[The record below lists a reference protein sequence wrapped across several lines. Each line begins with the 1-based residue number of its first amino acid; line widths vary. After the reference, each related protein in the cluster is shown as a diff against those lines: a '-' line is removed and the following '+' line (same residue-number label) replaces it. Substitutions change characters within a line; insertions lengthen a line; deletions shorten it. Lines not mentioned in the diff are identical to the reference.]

1 MRTKKESST
10 ESKKERERDK
20 EILVLIDLW
29 KELAQVTEWRLEAAH
44 GCAVRFC
51 FFFFFSFKRHIYVK
65 T

>member
-1 MRTKKESST
+1 MHSST

-20 EILVLIDLW
+20 EISVLIDLW
-29 KELAQVTEWRLEAAH
+29 TELAQVTEWRLEAAH
-44 GCAVRFC
+44 GGAVRFF